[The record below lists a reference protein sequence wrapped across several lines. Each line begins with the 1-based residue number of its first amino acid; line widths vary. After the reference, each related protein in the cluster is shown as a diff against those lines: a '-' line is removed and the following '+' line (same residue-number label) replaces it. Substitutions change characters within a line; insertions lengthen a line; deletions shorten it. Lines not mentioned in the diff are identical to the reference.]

1 MPEILIVDDS
11 ISVRRALEITLR
23 NHAMQSRST
32 VSGEEAMELLHS
44 GTYQCD
50 ALLVDV
56 IMPGMSGIDVCRAVK
71 TDGRYGGLPVILMSG
86 NVDDE
91 IRSQAREVGADGV
104 LRKPFRSEEL
114 MPLVEGVLARAADVP
129 APATLQEAASEVPAG
144 TPDTAPDD
152 VAPAGAERIQDDHL
166 DALNDVLQR
175 YEDHPRM
182 LDAVILDREGRPI
195 RQTGTRLPEH
205 ITTFARFFTNTAG
218 VLGQQMLGEAI
229 QDVTIRYGA
238 HEMVIH
244 CLPGHGVIVLL
255 GDGAHALKA

>member
-23 NHAMQSRST
+23 NNAMQSRST

-44 GTYQCD
+44 GAYQCD
-50 ALLVDV
+50 AMLVDV

-71 TDGRYGGLPVILMSG
+71 ADGRYGGLPVILMSG

-114 MPLVEGVLARAADVP
+114 MPMVEGILARSGETAGAEAGAPLEEPAGEADVVAAEP
-129 APATLQEAASEVPAG
+129 APAG
-144 TPDTAPDD
+144 
-152 VAPAGAERIQDDHL
+152 ERIQNAHL
-166 DALNDVLQR
+166 DALNEVLQR

-195 RQTGTRLPEH
+195 RQTGTRLPEN

-244 CLPGHGVIVLL
+244 SLPGHFVIVLL
-255 GDGAHALKA
+255 GEGAHALQA